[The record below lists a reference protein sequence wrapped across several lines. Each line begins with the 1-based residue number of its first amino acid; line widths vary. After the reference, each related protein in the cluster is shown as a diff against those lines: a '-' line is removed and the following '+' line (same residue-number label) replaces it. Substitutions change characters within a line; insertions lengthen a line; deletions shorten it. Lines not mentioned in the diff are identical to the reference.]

1 MISDLFPTSI
11 QNSFKDEIQKKSD
24 KGNDI
29 RRRRLIPYH
38 DWDKRTLLQLEE
50 LHLDNTNLHENDFE
64 ALYDAIK
71 INPLTKYRNS
81 NLKKIYI
88 DRRDY
93 TKNIK
98 NDYIKEEA
106 RREAILREKQNQPM
120 NEQAKEDKL
129 YEELQTPIFVMILF
143 FIFQMPFVK
152 RLMKK
157 YISTL

>member
-1 MISDLFPTSI
+1 M
-11 QNSFKDEIQKKSD
+11 
-24 KGNDI
+24 
-29 RRRRLIPYH
+29 IPYH

-98 NDYIKEEA
+98 N
-106 RREAILREKQNQPM
+106 
-120 NEQAKEDKL
+120 
-129 YEELQTPIFVMILF
+129 
-143 FIFQMPFVK
+143 
-152 RLMKK
+152 
-157 YISTL
+157 